1 MQTTLKQVAP
11 LIPQLWKA
19 GIVPFLHSSPAQGKS
34 SLAKQLAEQYKLKVI
49 DLRLTELDST
59 DLSGL
64 PYFNNGK
71 AEFMPFNTFP
81 LQDTPI
87 PENYT
92 GWLILLDEFNSAPQA
107 VQAAAYKLVL
117 DRQVGQH
124 KLHDKVAMIACG
136 NLETD
141 NAIVNPMS
149 SALISRFAHFDI
161 NLNVDDWLEWASKAG
176 IDYRITSYLS
186 YRKDNLYTFKPDAT
200 SPYASPRTWEMVSKV
215 IKGNEEPSTLLV
227 SSLIGDGIANEFI
240 QYTKLYLDLPTLQ
253 EILDNPTG
261 VKMSDDLSTQW
272 ATMSMVTYSITVD
285 NHDKL
290 SVFLRRF
297 SSELQYCALREIKHR
312 NPAVLAKVVDWVKEL
327 AHEVM

>member
-1 MQTTLKQVAP
+1 MQTTLKQVTL

-34 SLAKQLAEQYKLKVI
+34 SLAKKLAKHYKLKVI

-87 PENYT
+87 PEGYT
-92 GWLILLDEFNSAPQA
+92 GWLIILDEFNSANQA
-107 VQAAAYKLVL
+107 VMAAAYKLVL

-149 SALISRFAHFDI
+149 SALISRFAHFNIDI
-161 NLNVDDWLEWASKAG
+161 NVDDWLEWASQAG

-186 YRKDNLYTFKPDAT
+186 FKKSNLYSFKPDAT
-200 SPYASPRTWEMVSKV
+200 EPYASPRKHML
-215 IKGNEEPSTLLV
+215 TL
-227 SSLIGDGIANEFI
+227 
-240 QYTKLYLDLPTLQ
+240 
-253 EILDNPTG
+253 
-261 VKMSDDLSTQW
+261 
-272 ATMSMVTYSITVD
+272 
-285 NHDKL
+285 
-290 SVFLRRF
+290 
-297 SSELQYCALREIKHR
+297 
-312 NPAVLAKVVDWVKEL
+312 
-327 AHEVM
+327 

>member
-1 MQTTLKQVAP
+1 MQTTLKQVTP

-71 AEFMPFNTFP
+71 AEFMPFTTFP

-87 PENYT
+87 PEGYS
-92 GWLILLDEFNSAPQA
+92 GFLLLLDEFNSANQA
-107 VQAAAYKLVL
+107 VMAAAYKLVL

-124 KLHDKVAMIACG
+124 KLHDKVVMIACG

-186 YRKDNLYTFKPDAT
+186 FKKANLYSFEPDAT
-200 SPYASPRTWEMVSKV
+200 EPYASPRTWEMVSKV
-215 IKGNEEPSTLLV
+215 IKDTNDISALLV

-240 QYTKLYLDLPTLQ
+240 QYTKLYHKLPTL
-253 EILDNPTG
+253 EDILNNP
-261 VKMSDDLSTQW
+261 KDIAIPEDLATTW
-272 ATMSMVTYSITVD
+272 ATMSMVTHSITVD
-285 NHDKL
+285 NHEKL
-290 SVFLRRF
+290 SLYLRRL
-297 SSELQYCALREIKHR
+297 SVELQYCALREIKYR
-312 NPAVLAKVVDWVKEL
+312 NPAVLSKLIDWVKDL